1 MNYYRLDFEK
11 LKGINFD
18 RLGPF
23 FLDRITKDDKIF
35 HYIHSGSDGYLI
47 LASNN
52 DAIDFALEK
61 EFNEEPFKQDKNVKL
76 NQIAIETLALSRSLL
91 RTPGDERIL
100 ANNSDLIIDMVLFLK
115 ELFVLF
121 GLPVAYWKQFI
132 LFEDKEAI
140 TKVREVIS
148 QTIMKSSKKIG

>member
-1 MNYYRLDFEK
+1 VNYYRLDFEK
-11 LKGINFD
+11 LKAINFD

-35 HYIHSGSDGYLI
+35 NYIHSGSDGYLI

-52 DAIDFALEK
+52 DAIDFALDK

-100 ANNSDLIIDMVLFLK
+100 ANNSDLIIDMVLFMK

-132 LFEDKEAI
+132 LSEDKEAI
-140 TKVREVIS
+140 TKIREVIS
-148 QTIMKSSKKIG
+148 QTIMTSNKKKG